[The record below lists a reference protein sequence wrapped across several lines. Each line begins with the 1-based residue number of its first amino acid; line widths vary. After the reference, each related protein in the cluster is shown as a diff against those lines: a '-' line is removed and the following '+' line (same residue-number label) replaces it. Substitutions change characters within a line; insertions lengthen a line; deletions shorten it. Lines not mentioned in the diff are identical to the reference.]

1 MEAVLE
7 FADFRQSGTMPEDIL
22 ALAEPKEHDPGDLAG
37 LDPMGND
44 RSTDG
49 HGPAHRLRVFVEPD
63 NLAESIP
70 AAVAALAARDHEL
83 FQREGGL
90 VVLVKATNGEL
101 RIGPVK
107 AKAMPERLARVA
119 VFVRRGRDGEPVVCG
134 PPKAVWEG
142 VFARETW
149 DGIRP
154 LRGIVTAPVLRP
166 DGTVLS
172 RAGYDLATELYFHRR
187 AAFPPVPDEPS
198 RADAQRAA
206 SEVLAPFVDFPF
218 FDDVH
223 RSAFLA
229 VILTCLA
236 RAAIDGPSPGIVLE
250 ANVRGSGKSLL
261 AACIGYIVTGVW
273 PAGATFPEGET
284 ERSKTILSELRE
296 GRPLLL
302 FDDVSGPIGG
312 AEINKLLTA
321 TQVSGRILAVSR
333 IATLPVSCVVV
344 FTANNAVVTGDTL
357 RRVLPIRLVSVHER
371 PEDRQGFAIPDLRAH
386 VAAHRPRLVV
396 AGLTV
401 LRAWFA
407 AGKPDMALSPWGSF
421 EAWSNVIRNALVWA
435 GRPDPGGAR
444 AEYRDDET
452 VDLEN
457 IAAVHKAMAVLGLV
471 LGRPITAKDAAGAA
485 TRNDHGLADALA
497 ALPGRHVEHWD
508 ANSVGYRLR
517 KVKDRP
523 VRGLRLVMSG
533 RGGGVRAW
541 EVEEL
546 PSEDRGQAGAGGLA
560 S

>member
-1 MEAVLE
+1 MERVPD
-7 FADFRQSGTMPEDIL
+7 FADSHQSGTMPNDIL
-22 ALAEPKEHDPGDLAG
+22 ALAEPKARDPHDLAG
-37 LDPMGND
+37 MDTKGND
-44 RSTDG
+44 GSADG
-49 HGPAHRLRVFVEPD
+49 HGAARRLRIFVEPD

-90 VVLVKATNGEL
+90 VALVKEPNGEL

-107 AKAMPERLARVA
+107 AKAMPERLARVT
-119 VFVRRGRDGEPVVCG
+119 VFVRRGRDGEPVVCA

-166 DGTVLS
+166 DGTVMS
-172 RAGYDLATELYFHRR
+172 RAGYDLATGLYFHRR
-187 AAFPPVPDEPS
+187 AAFPSVPDAPS
-198 RADAQRAA
+198 LEDAQRAA
-206 SEVLAPFVDFPF
+206 RELAAPFVDFPF

-236 RAAIDGPSPGIVLE
+236 RVAIAGPSPGIVLE

-261 AACIGYIVTGVW
+261 AACIGYIVTGIW

-284 ERSKTILSELRE
+284 ERAKTILSELRE

-312 AEINKLLTA
+312 SQLNKLLTA
-321 TQVSGRILAVSR
+321 TQVSGRILAASR

-386 VAAHRPRLVV
+386 VATHRPRLVV

-421 EAWSNVIRNALVWA
+421 EAWSQVIRSALVWA
-435 GRPDPGGAR
+435 GQPDPAGAR
-444 AEYRDDET
+444 VDCRDDEA

-457 IAAVHKAMAVLGLV
+457 IAAVHKAMADLGRS
-471 LGRPITAKDAAGAA
+471 LGRPVTAKDAAGAA
-485 TRNDHGLADALA
+485 TRNDHCLADALA

-546 PSEDRGQAGAGGLA
+546 PTDDRGRGGAGGHGC
-560 S
+560 